1 MFCLYTL
8 DSILNSELARQTLV
22 QCTVIIV
29 ESCIDPFVL
38 ARRVYSK
45 EIIPKEFL
53 HERQHIF
60 ILRESKDTAN
70 KLL

>member
-8 DSILNSELARQTLV
+8 DGTLYSELARQTLV

-38 ARRVYSK
+38 ARRVYLK
-45 EIIPKEFL
+45 EIIPKHVYMRVRDKQTRNTSE
-53 HERQHIF
+53 
-60 ILRESKDTAN
+60 
-70 KLL
+70 KL